1 MAADGDLDQRLVT
14 VLDVEATIAKIF
26 AVFDKDGDGTLD
38 KAELTSFARAF
49 QKPVPKG
56 QKAPANAD
64 NVDKILT
71 AMDFN
76 DSDGKIQLEEFET
89 YLEAVL
95 AAKFSEYDSNN
106 DGVLRIDEMVGLVAD
121 MCDPTSRSRKKDKH
135 FVQKKKKWF
144 MRKFDK
150 DHSGSVSPFEF
161 QAFFL
166 KEMDLALSKW
176 QVDSEQN
183 KATQLPYLVRSAVNL
198 NPGQMAKAAKKLQ
211 ALQADKVAKAR
222 EAGYHLIESS
232 DEFEIVDVTDANQLK
247 QYSAPVLSPKEKYN
261 RWELEQQLNEKEQ
274 AKVERAAHNL
284 HKLRQD
290 ITPRKL
296 AHDAAP
302 APSKLTKCRVS
313 KGYIKRIHD
322 FVGLT
327 TNRDTL
333 LKTIGYVCK
342 FLYNEDPTFE
352 PRFKTL
358 ATKTSEARRM
368 FWLGRSISEYHTLK
382 GLLCK
387 SSFSLEWATATF
399 SRFGYMMRYLF
410 ENYIILTKTGLLKPT
425 TDELAQIVRICT
437 KFWFIGA
444 FFTWFTNVIKLV
456 KAQTKMLM
464 LPAEAAE
471 EIQKTQKQRNAML
484 YTVFATF
491 GDMTNSAKGSQ
502 AAQTVLGIEPTA
514 QFIARV
520 GMIGGLMQTA
530 EKFGKTA

>member
-1 MAADGDLDQRLVT
+1 MGTLNNSNGAVFLRMAADGDLDQRLVT

-38 KAELTSFARAF
+38 KAKLTSFARAF

-211 ALQADKVAKAR
+211 A
-222 EAGYHLIESS
+222 
-232 DEFEIVDVTDANQLK
+232 
-247 QYSAPVLSPKEKYN
+247 
-261 RWELEQQLNEKEQ
+261 
-274 AKVERAAHNL
+274 KVERAAHNL

-296 AHDAAP
+296 AHEAAP
-302 APSKLTKCRVS
+302 APSKLTKCRAS

-327 TNRDTL
+327 TNRDT
-333 LKTIGYVCK
+333 
-342 FLYNEDPTFE
+342 
-352 PRFKTL
+352 
-358 ATKTSEARRM
+358 
-368 FWLGRSISEYHTLK
+368 
-382 GLLCK
+382 
-387 SSFSLEWATATF
+387 
-399 SRFGYMMRYLF
+399 
-410 ENYIILTKTGLLKPT
+410 
-425 TDELAQIVRICT
+425 
-437 KFWFIGA
+437 
-444 FFTWFTNVIKLV
+444 
-456 KAQTKMLM
+456 
-464 LPAEAAE
+464 
-471 EIQKTQKQRNAML
+471 
-484 YTVFATF
+484 
-491 GDMTNSAKGSQ
+491 
-502 AAQTVLGIEPTA
+502 
-514 QFIARV
+514 
-520 GMIGGLMQTA
+520 
-530 EKFGKTA
+530 